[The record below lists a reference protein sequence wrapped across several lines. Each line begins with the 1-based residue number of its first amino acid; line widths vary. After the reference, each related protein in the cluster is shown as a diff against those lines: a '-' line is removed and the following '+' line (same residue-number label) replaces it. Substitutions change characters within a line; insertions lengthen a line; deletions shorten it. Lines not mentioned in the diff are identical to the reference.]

1 MDALKIQ
8 IPSISENIRI
18 VESFIDNVKE
28 KFNVDDD
35 LYGNIMV
42 AITESVNNAMKHGNK
57 LDKTKNVILSATCDE
72 NALTIRVED
81 QGEGFDYDNLPD
93 PTAPENID
101 KVGGRGVFLMKHLS
115 DEVRFEDEGRVSE
128 MVFYFS

>member
-115 DEVRFEDEGRVSE
+115 DEVRFEDKGRVSE

>member
-72 NALTIRVED
+72 NSLIIRVED

-93 PTAPENID
+93 PTAPENLD

>member
-72 NALTIRVED
+72 NALPIRVED

-101 KVGGRGVFLMKHLS
+101 KVGGRGVFLMKHLC
-115 DEVRFEDEGRVSE
+115 DEVRFEDKGR
-128 MVFYFS
+128 

>member
-72 NALTIRVED
+72 NSLIIRVE
-81 QGEGFDYDNLPD
+81 GEGFDYDNLPD
-93 PTAPENID
+93 PTAPENLD

>member
-115 DEVRFEDEGRVSE
+115 DEVRFEDEGRISE

>member
-93 PTAPENID
+93 PTAPENLD

-115 DEVRFEDEGRVSE
+115 DEVRFEDKGRVSE

>member
-8 IPSISENIRI
+8 TPSISENIRI

-93 PTAPENID
+93 PTAPENLD
-101 KVGGRGVFLMKHLS
+101 T
-115 DEVRFEDEGRVSE
+115 SE
-128 MVFYFS
+128 R

>member
-8 IPSISENIRI
+8 IPSMSENIRI

-42 AITESVNNAMKHGNK
+42 AITESVNNAIKHGNK
-57 LDKTKNVILSATCDE
+57 CDKTKNVILSATCDE

-93 PTAPENID
+93 PTAPENLD

-115 DEVRFEDEGRVSE
+115 DEVRFENEGRVAE